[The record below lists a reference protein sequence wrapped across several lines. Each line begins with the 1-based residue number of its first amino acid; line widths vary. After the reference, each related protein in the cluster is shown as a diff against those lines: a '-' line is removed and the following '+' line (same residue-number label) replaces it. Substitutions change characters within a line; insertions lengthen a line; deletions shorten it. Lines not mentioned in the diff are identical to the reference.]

1 MAGRYQPRFDLG
13 ALMYDAGAPSYRKLA
28 DALGLPHRTVQRW
41 AQEGG
46 VPMRSAEDAALAL
59 GVHPAS
65 LWPEWYTAQAAYYE
79 AVPA

>member
-13 ALMYDAGAPSYRKLA
+13 ALMYDAGARNNNHLA
-28 DALGLPHRTVQRW
+28 DMLGLPKRTVLRW

-59 GVHPAS
+59 GVHPAT
-65 LWPEWYTAQAAYYE
+65 LWPDWYTAQAAYYE